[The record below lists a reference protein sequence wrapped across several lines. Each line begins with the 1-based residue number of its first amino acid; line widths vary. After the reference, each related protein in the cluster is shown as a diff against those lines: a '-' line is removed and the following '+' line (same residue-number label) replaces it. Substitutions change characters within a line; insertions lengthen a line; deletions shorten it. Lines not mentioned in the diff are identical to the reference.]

1 MDRIKARNLAMAVA
15 LAFAVTPA
23 FAHGDRDVTTSSDN
37 GVSTSEHG
45 AVTTAPNATPSSNP
59 ATAWDTGK
67 TSPYSGALGQESTPT
82 TSDEDHNDEG
92 AYPPAPPRADTSNVP
107 PKTDDSRAST
117 SASDQPW
124 SERPSAHPGSEE
136 HLDGMRSGQG

>member
-1 MDRIKARNLAMAVA
+1 MDPIKGRNVALAVA
-15 LAFAVTPA
+15 LAFAVSPA
-23 FAHGDRDVTTSSDN
+23 FAHGGRNAATSNGSDVSTSDN
-37 GVSTSEHG
+37 GV
-45 AVTTAPNATPSSNP
+45 VTTVPNATPSSNP

-107 PKTDDSRAST
+107 APSNDSRAST
-117 SASDQPW
+117 GADAH
-124 SERPSAHPGSEE
+124 PSSHPGSEE
-136 HLDGMRSGQG
+136 NLDGSRNGQG